1 MKGQLLIL
9 ALIFYGLAWSHELSF
24 SYALKGTDTKD
35 DDFDTI
41 QVGYSF

>member
-35 DDFDTI
+35 DDFTTI